1 MVWLCAMG
9 AILGIVLVMSL
20 CQLWQWLKLANSDLA
35 EGRIVHLKKDQTYLL
50 TFSYQVQ
57 GQRYDLNFLDTLMGY
72 SSSSLKALVEQV
84 SVGDRIRVYYCTTDP
99 SFCCVGF
106 RPTHKNIVKVWL
118 VNLLGPLAPFGF

>member
-9 AILGIVLVMSL
+9 AILGMVLVMSL
-20 CQLWQWLKLANSDLA
+20 CQLWQWLKLANSNLA
-35 EGRIVHLKKDQTYLL
+35 EGRIVHLKEDQTYLL

-72 SSSSLKALVEQV
+72 SSSSLKALAEQV

>member
-9 AILGIVLVMSL
+9 AILGMVLVMSL